1 MLSEKLRLGEE
12 NVLDLDAYRFDGLEL
27 LYDIATPVPLGEA
40 A

>member
-12 NVLDLDAYRFDGLEL
+12 NALGLDAYRFDDLDL
-27 LYDIATPVPLGEA
+27 LYDIATPIPFAEA